1 MATRHKD
8 SSELMN
14 LRKIEEN
21 LAKQEDYLEAH
32 KVQKQIEGME
42 RAEFEKW
49 NFARLNKV
57 RNLLQQLRNKQETEL
72 SAIRQKIEQGFEEQK
87 KIRNQ
92 ELEK

>member
-32 KVQKQIEGME
+32 KVQKQIEILE
-42 RAEFEKW
+42 RTEFEKW
-49 NFARLNKV
+49 NFNRLNKI

-92 ELEK
+92 EYEK

>member
-1 MATRHKD
+1 M
-8 SSELMN
+8 
-14 LRKIEEN
+14 
-21 LAKQEDYLEAH
+21 
-32 KVQKQIEGME
+32 QKQIEVME

-49 NFARLNKV
+49 NFTRLNKI

>member
-1 MATRHKD
+1 LATRHKD

-32 KVQKQIEGME
+32 KVQKQIEILE
-42 RAEFEKW
+42 RTEFEKW
-49 NFARLNKV
+49 NFNRLNKI

-92 ELEK
+92 EYEK